1 MAEHIEVAQAYV
13 TIIPSLE
20 GSQATIANELT
31 GITSSAAESAGE
43 NSGGAFAGAL
53 ASGITASAAVI
64 AAAVT
69 AVAVSAV
76 EITSSFIEATTA
88 TAEYGDEVDK
98 TSQKLGISTQAYQE
112 WDYVLQLAGTDM
124 SSMTVGFKTLN
135 NHIADATSGSEDAIA
150 MFEGL
155 GISLEDLQTMST
167 EDIFAATVAGL
178 QNMEEGAERSAL
190 AVDLFGKSGQ
200 NMSAL
205 FNMSNEEVEE
215 AIALAN
221 EYGMVLDDKA
231 IAASVDYKDS
241 LTTLEN
247 TFEGLKNNLL
257 VGFLPSMTTVMDGL
271 SAIFGGDTDGGL
283 LMIEEGIGSLSDSIT
298 ELTPTIIEVGTSII
312 TSLASAITSNLPTL
326 ISSGIDAVMT
336 IGDAIVDNADELIG
350 AAKSIISTFTEK
362 LLDKTKAGE
371 LTQAALDIIL
381 ELANG
386 IIDSLPEIVVA
397 VTEVVT
403 QIISTLT
410 EADNLSRILI
420 MVTDLVEA
428 VGVALVEVAPS
439 LTNIIIPTLW
449 NIAQAI
455 WIALPDIIEM
465 ILSAGLDY
473 LLVKWGAILGI
484 FGVKFD
490 DIKSFFE
497 SFGIDITNIV
507 ESLVTNL
514 IIWFE
519 DAWDFLSEWFG
530 NAVEGLGNFIAD
542 IIEAVVNFN
551 TNCARNIANF
561 FTGLW
566 NTALSWLNKAK
577 NYISSWISGILST
590 YNTWLNNLKNSFSTA
605 FNTIRD
611 KISSIV
617 DKAKSLVTNCIS
629 TISELPTKVITI
641 GKNLVEG
648 LWNGINDKISWVK
661 NKISNMGSQI
671 TDAIKGVFGIASP
684 SKVFAEIGDYLAQGL
699 GVGFE
704 DGMSEVKADMVDD
717 MNGLTGN
724 MTAEV
729 SAYGASGAAMLGNT
743 TSNYN
748 GGAININVYGAQGQ
762 DINDLANVIAYKLE
776 EMTTRRSAVYG

>member
-20 GSQATIANELT
+20 GSQSTITKELT
-31 GITSSAAESAGE
+31 GVTESAAASAGDS
-43 NSGGAFAGAL
+43 SGAAFAGAL
-53 ASGITASAAVI
+53 ATGITASAAVI

-76 EITSSFIEATTA
+76 EITSSFIEATTSV
-88 TAEYGDEVDK
+88 AEYGDEVDK

-150 MFEGL
+150 MFESL
-155 GISLEDLQTMST
+155 GISLEDLQNMNT
-167 EDIFAATVAGL
+167 EEVFAAAVEGF
-178 QNMEEGAERSAL
+178 QNMEDGADRSAL

-200 NMSAL
+200 NMAAL

-221 EYGMVLDDKA
+221 EYGMVMDDEA
-231 IAASVDYKDS
+231 IAGAVEYKDS

-247 TFEGLKNNLL
+247 TMEGLKNSMLSS
-257 VGFLPSMTTVMDGL
+257 FLPSMSTVMDGL
-271 SAIFGGDTDGGL
+271 SAIFGGDTEGGL
-283 LMIEEGIGSLSDSIT
+283 AMIEEGIGSFTDTLDDMM
-298 ELTPTIIEVGTSII
+298 PTIIEVGTSIV
-312 TSLASAITSNLPTL
+312 TSLATAIVKNLPTL
-326 ISSGIDAVMT
+326 ITSGIDAVMT
-336 IGDAIVDNADELIG
+336 IGDAIIDNADELLS
-350 AAKSIISTFTEK
+350 AAKTLISTFATK

-371 LTQAALDIIL
+371 LTNAAVDIIV
-381 ELANG
+381 ELGNA
-386 IIDSLPEIVVA
+386 ITESLPVILPAIVGI
-397 VTEVVT
+397 VTTIVET
-403 QIISTLT
+403 LSTP
-410 EADNLSRILI
+410 ENMSRILI
-420 MVTDLVEA
+420 LVTDLVEA
-428 VGVALVEVAPS
+428 LSTSLVEIAPT
-439 LTNIIIPTLW
+439 LTNVIIPVLW
-449 NIAQAI
+449 NLAQSI
-455 WIALPDIIEM
+455 WIALPDIIEA
-465 ILSAGLDY
+465 IITVGLNY
-473 LLVKWGAILGI
+473 LLTKWSAILGI

-490 DIKSFFE
+490 DIKSFFA
-497 SFGIDITNIV
+497 SFGIDITNLV

-514 IIWFE
+514 IVWFE
-519 DAWDFLSEWFG
+519 EAWNFLSTWFG

-566 NTALSWLNKAK
+566 STALSWFNTAK
-577 NYISSWISGILST
+577 NYVVSWVNNILST
-590 YNTWLNNLKNSFSTA
+590 YRTWLNNLKTAFSTA

-617 DKAKSLVTNCIS
+617 DKAKSLVTNCIT

-661 NKISNMGSQI
+661 NKITSMGSQI
-671 TDAIKGVFGIASP
+671 TSAIKSVFGIASP

-704 DGMSEVKADMVDD
+704 DGMSTVRDDMVDNMD
-717 MNGLTGN
+717 GLTGS

-729 SAYGASGAAMLGNT
+729 KAYGASDAAMLGDST
-743 TSNYN
+743 TYN
-748 GGAININVYGAQGQ
+748 GGSININVYASEGQ
-762 DINDLANVIAYKLE
+762 DVNSLADAIAYKLE